1 MPVNTKYQYHDDG
14 WDFAQKMVLIA
25 VIVLQFFTIK

>member
-1 MPVNTKYQYHDDG
+1 MPVSTKYQYHDDG